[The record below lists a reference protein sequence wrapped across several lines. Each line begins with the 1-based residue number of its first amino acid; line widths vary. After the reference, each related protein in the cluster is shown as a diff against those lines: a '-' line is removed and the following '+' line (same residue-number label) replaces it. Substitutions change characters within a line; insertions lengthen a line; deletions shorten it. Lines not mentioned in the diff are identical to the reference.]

1 MDNHRISIPE
11 RLTLNKYVQRN
22 EGKYRKEEKKS
33 EGVREK
39 KHGISPLD
47 SFKKPHVKAKKTATS
62 REGGGRK
69 LTKDK
74 AGRKIYE

>member
-39 KHGISPLD
+39 KQGTSPLD
-47 SFKKPHVKAKKTATS
+47 SFKGPM
-62 REGGGRK
+62 
-69 LTKDK
+69 
-74 AGRKIYE
+74 

>member
-39 KHGISPLD
+39 KQGISPLIHLRD
-47 SFKKPHVKAKKTATS
+47 PCKGEKNCHFPRGRRQETRKGHN
-62 REGGGRK
+62 REEN
-69 LTKDK
+69 
-74 AGRKIYE
+74 I